1 MPAAPTNW
9 TTKELL
15 NWMSG
20 AFKERGL
27 DSPRLCAELLLAHTL
42 GCERLR
48 LYMEAD
54 RPALPEERE
63 KLRELVGRALKQEP
77 VQYLVGEAW
86 FFGLPLHVDRR
97 VLIPRPATE
106 TIVEHAL
113 QHLRRAER
121 AHEAIRIAD
130 VCTGSGCVAVAL
142 AKHLPK
148 GEVVATDVSEGAL
161 EVARLNAERH
171 GVADRI
177 DFRAGHLL
185 EPLRG
190 ERFGLLVANPPYI
203 PDAEWEAVAPNV
215 RDHEPTLA
223 LRGGADGLDL
233 VRPLLAGAPAHA
245 EAGAWVLVEAADS
258 NALAALELVRTTDAY
273 ASAEVLDDFE
283 GLPRVVAAQV
293 RA

>member
-1 MPAAPTNW
+1 MPAAPINW

-20 AFKERGL
+20 TFKDRAI
-27 DSPRLCAELLLAHTL
+27 DSPRLCAELLLSHVL
-42 GCERLR
+42 GCDRMR
-48 LYMEAD
+48 LYMDAD
-54 RPALPEERE
+54 RPATPEERE
-63 KLRELVGRALKQEP
+63 TLRGLVGRALKHEP

-86 FFGLPLHVDRR
+86 FFGLPMHVDRR

-130 VCTGSGCVAVAL
+130 VCTGSGCVAIAL
-142 AKHLPK
+142 AKQLPK
-148 GEVVATDVSEGAL
+148 AELVATDISDDAL

-177 DFRAGHLL
+177 DLRAGNLL
-185 EPLRG
+185 EPLHR
-190 ERFGLLVANPPYI
+190 ERFGLIVANPPYI
-203 PDAEWEAVAPNV
+203 PDREWDDVAPNV

-223 LRGGADGLDL
+223 LRGGSDGLDL

-283 GLPRVVAAQV
+283 GLPRVVAARV
-293 RA
+293 RS

>member
-1 MPAAPTNW
+1 MPAAPINW

-15 NWMSG
+15 NWISG
-20 AFKERGL
+20 TFKDRAI
-27 DSPRLCAELLLAHTL
+27 DSPRLCAELLLSHVL
-42 GCERLR
+42 GCDRMR
-48 LYMEAD
+48 LYMDAD
-54 RPALPEERE
+54 RPATPEERE
-63 KLRELVGRALKQEP
+63 TLRGLVGRALKHEP

-86 FFGLPLHVDRR
+86 FFGLPMHVDRR

-130 VCTGSGCVAVAL
+130 VCTGSGCVAIAL
-142 AKHLPK
+142 AKQLPK
-148 GEVVATDVSEGAL
+148 AELVATDISDDAL

-177 DFRAGHLL
+177 DFRAGNLL
-185 EPLRG
+185 EPLHR
-190 ERFGLLVANPPYI
+190 ERFGLIVANPPYI
-203 PDAEWEAVAPNV
+203 PDREWDDVAPNV

-223 LRGGADGLDL
+223 LRGGSDGLDL

-283 GLPRVVAAQV
+283 GLPRVVAARV
-293 RA
+293 RG

>member
-20 AFKERGL
+20 TFKDRAI
-27 DSPRLCAELLLAHTL
+27 DSPRLCAELLLSHVL
-42 GCERLR
+42 GCDRMR
-48 LYMEAD
+48 LYMDAD
-54 RPALPEERE
+54 RPASAEERE
-63 KLRELVGRALKQEP
+63 KLRGLVARAMKHEP

-86 FFGLPLHVDRR
+86 FFGLPMHVDRR

-113 QHLRRAER
+113 QHLRRSER

-130 VCTGSGCVAVAL
+130 VCTGSGCVAIAL
-142 AKHLPK
+142 AKQLPIA
-148 GEVVATDVSEGAL
+148 ELVATDISDDAL

-177 DFRAGHLL
+177 DFRAGNLL
-185 EPLRG
+185 EPLHR
-190 ERFGLLVANPPYI
+190 ERFGLIVANPPYI
-203 PDAEWEAVAPNV
+203 PDREWDAVAPNV

-223 LRGGADGLDL
+223 LRGGSDGLDL
-233 VRPLLAGAPAHA
+233 VRPLLAGAPAYA
-245 EAGAWVLVEAADS
+245 EPGAWVLVEAADS

-283 GLPRVVAAQV
+283 GLPRVVAARVQS
-293 RA
+293 

>member
-1 MPAAPTNW
+1 MPAAPINW

-20 AFKERGL
+20 TFKDRAI
-27 DSPRLCAELLLAHTL
+27 DSPRLCAELLLSHVL
-42 GCERLR
+42 GCDRMR
-48 LYMEAD
+48 LYMDAD
-54 RPALPEERE
+54 RPTTPEERE
-63 KLRELVGRALKQEP
+63 TLRGLVGRTLKHEP

-86 FFGLPLHVDRR
+86 FFGLPMHVDRR

-130 VCTGSGCVAVAL
+130 VCTGSGCVAIAL
-142 AKHLPK
+142 AKQLPK
-148 GEVVATDVSEGAL
+148 AELVATDISDDAL

-177 DFRAGHLL
+177 DFRAGNLL
-185 EPLRG
+185 EPLQR
-190 ERFGLLVANPPYI
+190 ERFGLIVANPPYI
-203 PDAEWEAVAPNV
+203 PDREWDDVAPNV

-223 LRGGADGLDL
+223 LRGGSDGLDL

-245 EAGAWVLVEAADS
+245 EPGAWVLVEAADS

-283 GLPRVVAAQV
+283 GLPRVVAARV
-293 RA
+293 RG